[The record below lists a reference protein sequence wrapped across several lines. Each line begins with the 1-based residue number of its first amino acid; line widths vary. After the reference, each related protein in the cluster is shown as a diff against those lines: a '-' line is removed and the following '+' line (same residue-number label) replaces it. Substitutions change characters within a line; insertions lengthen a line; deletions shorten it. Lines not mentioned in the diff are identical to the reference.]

1 MQIGYIGT
9 GNIGE
14 PMAASILAAGF
25 QLVVYDIAEGNAQR
39 LLEQGAQWGNSPA
52 EVAAKCDIICSCLPG
67 PIEME
72 SVALGPLGILEGI
85 REGSVYIDQ
94 TTNSPELVQR
104 VHGLLKERGAEMLD
118 APVSGGREGAL
129 VRDLL
134 VVVGGEEAVF
144 QKCRP
149 LLEAIGERVYHA
161 GGIGA
166 GCICKITHNTAVFC
180 TDMAMAECWT
190 LAVKAGVAPEVIV
203 DVFRNAA
210 LGRMSNL
217 NMRLPDTYFRGDFDP
232 RFALKIARKDLGL
245 ASEMARA
252 HNVPMRI
259 AQLCEQEYMEAM
271 GRGWEGR
278 DSSIVLT
285 LQEERAGVQVR
296 L

>member
-14 PMAASILAAGF
+14 PMAASILKAGF
-25 QLVVYDIAEGNAQR
+25 QLVVHDIAECNTQR
-39 LLEQGAQWGNSPA
+39 LLDQGAQWSNSPA
-52 EVAAKCDIICSCLPG
+52 EIAANCDIIFSCLPG
-67 PIEME
+67 PVEME
-72 SVALGPLGILEGI
+72 AVVFGPNGILEGI
-85 REGSVYIDQ
+85 RRGAAYIDQ

-104 VHGLLKERGAEMLD
+104 VHGLLKERGADMLD

-129 VRDLL
+129 IRDLL

-144 QKCRP
+144 ERCRP

-166 GCICKITHNTAVFC
+166 GCICKIAHNTAVFC

-203 DVFRNAA
+203 DIFRNAA

-217 NMRLPDTYFRGDFDP
+217 NMRLPDTYFRGDFEP

-245 ASEMARA
+245 ANEMARA

>member
-14 PMAASILAAGF
+14 PMAANILAAGF
-25 QLVVYDIAEGNAQR
+25 QLIVYDIAQGNAQR

-72 SVALGPLGILEGI
+72 AVALGPDGILEGI

-94 TTNSPELVQR
+94 TTNSPALVQR
-104 VHGLLKERGAEMLD
+104 VHELLKERGAEMLD
-118 APVSGGREGAL
+118 APVSGGREGAII
-129 VRDLL
+129 RDLL

-180 TDMAMAECWT
+180 
-190 LAVKAGVAPEVIV
+190 
-203 DVFRNAA
+203 
-210 LGRMSNL
+210 
-217 NMRLPDTYFRGDFDP
+217 
-232 RFALKIARKDLGL
+232 
-245 ASEMARA
+245 
-252 HNVPMRI
+252 
-259 AQLCEQEYMEAM
+259 
-271 GRGWEGR
+271 
-278 DSSIVLT
+278 
-285 LQEERAGVQVR
+285 
-296 L
+296 